1 MTIGIIGAMDEELKI
16 LCSKLQNREDVTIG
30 AYSFFKGTLRGKDVI
45 LAKSGIGKVRAG
57 SVCATLINTFKVD
70 AILNTGSAGA
80 ISSELDIGDTV
91 FSQKV
96 AYHDVDLTV
105 FGYQQGQLPGYKQY
119 FIADSN
125 LLEKAREASKKVQD
139 CRVFSGTIVSGDQF
153 IASKEKTIGFASV
166 FENAMV
172 CEMEGAAVAQVC
184 TDFNIPFLIIRAA
197 SDRAD
202 GASPVS
208 FEDFLPIASK
218 NSALLVEELVA
229 LL

>member
-57 SVCATLINTFKVD
+57 LVCATLINTFKVD

-105 FGYQQGQLPGYKQY
+105 FGYQQGQ
-119 FIADSN
+119 A
-125 LLEKAREASKKVQD
+125 ARLQA
-139 CRVFSGTIVSGDQF
+139 VFYSRQ
-153 IASKEKTIGFASV
+153 
-166 FENAMV
+166 
-172 CEMEGAAVAQVC
+172 Q
-184 TDFNIPFLIIRAA
+184 
-197 SDRAD
+197 
-202 GASPVS
+202 S
-208 FEDFLPIASK
+208 FRKGP
-218 NSALLVEELVA
+218 
-229 LL
+229 